1 MTRERW
7 HMHQGDDAGPCG
19 DPRCATPLPESHM
32 GAVDWIAV
40 VLFLGAILAAIGALR

>member
-1 MTRERW
+1 MTTPE
-7 HMHQGDDAGPCG
+7 
-19 DPRCATPLPESHM
+19 PRM